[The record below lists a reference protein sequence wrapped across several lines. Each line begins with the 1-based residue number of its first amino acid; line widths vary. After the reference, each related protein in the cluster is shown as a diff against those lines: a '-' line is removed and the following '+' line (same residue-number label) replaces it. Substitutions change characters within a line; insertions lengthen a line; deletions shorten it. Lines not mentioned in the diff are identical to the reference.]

1 MGLFDLF
8 TGTKRPAAGTPVLP
22 AGQLRERLQAL
33 NRPTAPWR
41 VLDGKADNVDL
52 IAEWKVDD
60 PAFREHFHKANS
72 SKVFRVYLKLDE
84 AKHEVRAS
92 DREYIVEWSRENDL
106 LSVKLSLSVSGFKGQ
121 KQEVSFG
128 GPPAYTET
136 LPSGETVGYK
146 FGANELKKPVQEA
159 VTGGGWTYQGVAF
172 GKL

>member
-8 TGTKRPAAGTPVLP
+8 TGTKRPAAGTPVKSDRE
-22 AGQLRERLQAL
+22 LRDALLAL
-33 NRPTAPWR
+33 NRASAPWR
-41 VLDGKADNVDL
+41 VVDGASEKVDL

-60 PAFREHFHKANS
+60 PAFNEHFHKAGS
-72 SKVFRVYLKLDE
+72 SRVFRVYMKLD
-84 AKHEVRAS
+84 AATHEVRAS

-128 GPPAYTET
+128 GPPAFTET
-136 LPSGETVGYK
+136 LPSGETIVYK
-146 FGANELKKPVQEA
+146 FAANELKKPVQDA